1 ELLPELT
8 QLCRDYELLKKE
20 WDEAAARQR
29 SKTSA
34 MQAISQSLD
43 FVRDTISALEVNA
56 LYCGKI
62 AAFPEVLLAALSK
75 YRLQSQ
81 GLIELQEI
89 CRERLADP
97 DYQRLRQI
105 TADLAEVA
113 PMI

>member
-1 ELLPELT
+1 MPRLRAFEK
-8 QLCRDYELLKKE
+8 D
-20 WDEAAARQR
+20 WDEAVARQR

-89 CRERLADP
+89 CRERLAD
-97 DYQRLRQI
+97 QI
-105 TADLAEVA
+105 TSACARSRPIWPRSRL
-113 PMI
+113 